1 VIRTSVLL
9 RGLCCLRAASTFV
22 LLSGAM
28 LFAADAQAQ
37 ATVTAITGAV
47 PTTNPAPPPH
57 NPATAPLTWRAVT
70 ADDNTS
76 GTSGTNGPS
85 LNSEAP
91 HIVRLSDGRLVAS
104 DLAPIIARGELVVAM
119 LGVDSPPFFYQKDG
133 KLVGIEV
140 DLAEDLGR
148 ALGVKVRYDR
158 SPMTFDAVVQTLAAG
173 RADVAISKLSQTLAR
188 TREISYSQPYLTL
201 NRALL
206 LNRLRFA
213 ALARKRQ
220 ITEVIRTFD
229 GTLGVIASSSYEDYA
244 RRNFPHAQIVRY
256 PSWDALIEAVKS
268 GAVVAAY
275 RDEFEIKRLLKSD
288 PTVALTLR
296 TVTFKDLTDTLAIG
310 VRIDEPTLLSFTNE
324 FLNERNSRLDVTKV
338 LDALNQ

>member
-1 VIRTSVLL
+1 MRPSVSYRRVDRFRAVASLVLL
-9 RGLCCLRAASTFV
+9 WAAT
-22 LLSGAM
+22 
-28 LFAADAQAQ
+28 LFTVGAQAQ
-37 ATVTAITGAV
+37 TTTTAISGAV
-47 PTTNPAPPPH
+47 PTGNPAAQPR
-57 NPATAPLTWRAVT
+57 NPAAAPLTWRAVT
-70 ADDNTS
+70 ADGNTNAAS
-76 GTSGTNGPS
+76 GANGPS
-85 LNSEAP
+85 LNTDAP

-119 LGVDSPPFFYQKDG
+119 LGVDSPPFFYQKNG

-148 ALGVKVRYDR
+148 ALGVQVRYDR
-158 SPMTFDAVVQTLAAG
+158 SPMTFDAVVQALAAG
-173 RADVAISKLSQTLAR
+173 HADVAISKLSQTLAR
-188 TREISYSQPYLTL
+188 TREISYTQPYLTL

-206 LNRLRFA
+206 LNRLGFA

-220 ITEVIRTFD
+220 ITEVIRAYD

-244 RRNFPHAQIVRY
+244 RRNFPQAKIVRY

-296 TVTFKDLTDTLAIG
+296 TVTFKDLSDTLAIG
-310 VRIDEPTLLSFTNE
+310 VRIDEPTLLAFTNE